1 VEGGGCCLGRPSRDR
16 RVVVRA
22 RSMQGLVEGRVAVG
36 NLMVLMRCWVE
47 GLVVGGILG
56 RAEMVSCLTKI
67 VEVREAVDTM
77 GVLRREWVVG
87 A

>member
-1 VEGGGCCLGRPSRDR
+1 VAGEGCCLGRPSRGR

-22 RSMQGLVEGRVAVG
+22 RSMQGLVEGRAAVG
-36 NLMVLMRCWVE
+36 SLMVLMRCWVE